1 MPAAPAASGPDALA
15 ASLLAGLLRRV
26 LGVAGPLHF
35 RGSGPTG
42 PQHERSLLLPT
53 GSGGSG
59 APPPPSPRTKWARR
73 VPHPVPIGH
82 AASLTPYFGG
92 RISRRR
98 RQWRRWGQW
107 RRRRLGQGARGGR
120 GRAGHGGPPPGRE
133 GAVGAASGPPQ
144 DEVPRAPPPPR
155 PPRRAPRRAD
165 VARLRRPRAGPC
177 KVALPPDSNGSNAPG
192 GVDVMVC
199 CNALL
204 RPVRPCSARAPPSLA
219 RHVGAVALLIEQECA
234 ARPARV
240 RPCSPRSPHARAGPP
255 AGAL

>member
-155 PPRRAPRRAD
+155 PPAARPAALTSRAC
-165 VARLRRPRAGPC
+165 AGPGRGPARWRC
-177 KVALPPDSNGSNAPG
+177 RPTAMAPTRLG
-192 GVDVMVC
+192 ASTSWSAATRC
-199 CNALL
+199 YARC
-204 RPVRPCSARAPPSLA
+204 ARAPPEPPPPWPDTLERSLY
-219 RHVGAVALLIEQECA
+219 
-234 ARPARV
+234 
-240 RPCSPRSPHARAGPP
+240 S
-255 AGAL
+255 